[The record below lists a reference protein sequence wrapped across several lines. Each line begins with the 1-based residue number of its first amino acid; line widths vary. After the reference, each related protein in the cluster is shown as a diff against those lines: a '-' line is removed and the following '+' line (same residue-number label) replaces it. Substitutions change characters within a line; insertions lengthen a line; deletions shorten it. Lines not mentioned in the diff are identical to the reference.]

1 MPNYTTWFMERVPAT
16 MRGRAS
22 GLLTTAFFLGQFA
35 SPLVSAPL
43 VATFGLAGTFAAVG
57 AGLITL
63 GVGLW
68 ALHALRPDPRAAE
81 AQ

>member
-1 MPNYTTWFMERVPAT
+1 MERVPAS

-43 VATFGLAGTFAAVG
+43 VAWFGLAGTFAVVG
-57 AGLITL
+57 TGLMTL
-63 GVGLW
+63 GTGLW
-68 ALHALRPDPRAAE
+68 VVHALRPDPTALE
-81 AQ
+81 A